1 MSAMIPGGGC
11 KRSAREHEKHVPSLG
26 PGGNK
31 KKHKLQESARKS

>member
-31 KKHKLQESARKS
+31 KKHKLQEFARKS